1 MPNAND
7 KIASNLK
14 WMADFSKFDEA
25 EQKLLV
31 ALSHQKYKWRTK
43 DRLSAATGL
52 APDALNKTLEDLMRK
67 NVVRTSISRNKNII
81 FGLRERIG

>member
-1 MPNAND
+1 MPDATE
-7 KIASNLK
+7 KIAPNLK
-14 WMADFSKFDEA
+14 WMAEFSQFDET

-43 DRLSAATGL
+43 DRLSAATDL
-52 APDALNKTLEDLMRK
+52 TLEDLNKTLEDLMRK

-81 FGLRERIG
+81 FGLRERVG